1 MIIVLKGADFSANNI
16 GHIEVTQK
24 LSPFTLAAIE
34 ASGNTSLRSEQ
45 KSALNTF
52 FDNLGAFDNTGL
64 WTKIKVLMMPM
75 LSLDLAHSMVDY
87 TDNEVKVVP
96 NSTYYEQVQDGL
108 HGIATGANFVTNAC
122 QFESNKIVSS
132 SNYSVVLLGT
142 PLSVAVDVGYMNGD
156 LDTVFTG
163 TLAGSNGRN
172 YFIQNHGTQILSTL
186 AQSVIVEKSF
196 GFSSGAS
203 ATDVNLYSDGV
214 AKTGTL
220 SAQPKFAATQDGKL
234 RYSFMK
240 KSNGTM
246 LATDGTLKVAI
257 IGDSLTPDELKS
269 LCDYV
274 DIFNDVFVVE

>member
-16 GHIEVTQK
+16 GHIEVTK
-24 LSPFTLAAIE
+24 DLAPFTLAAIE
-34 ASGNTSLRSEQ
+34 ASGNTSLRGEQ

-108 HGIATGANFVTNAC
+108 HGIATEVNYVHTAC
-122 QFESNKIVSS
+122 QFESNKVVSS
-132 SNYSVVLLGT
+132 SNYSVVILGT
-142 PLSVAVDVGYMNGD
+142 PNNVYVDLGYLPESKETIFDGM
-156 LDTVFTG
+156 VTG
-163 TLAGSNGRN
+163 AGGRN
-172 YFIQNHGTQILSTL
+172 YRILNHGTQILSIG
-186 AQSVIVEKSF
+186 AQEVVVEKSI

-214 AKTGTL
+214 ARTGTL
-220 SAQPKFAATQDGKL
+220 STQPSFAATTDGKL
-234 RYSFMK
+234 RYSFM
-240 KSNGTM
+240 NRAAGTS

-257 IGDSLTPDELKS
+257 VGDSLTPDELKS

-274 DIFNDVFVVE
+274 DIFNDAFVG

>member
-16 GHIEVTQK
+16 GHIEVTK
-24 LSPFTLAAIE
+24 DLAPFTLAAIE
-34 ASGNTSLRSEQ
+34 ASGNTSLRGEQ
-45 KSALNTF
+45 KSALNSF

-108 HGIATGANFVTNAC
+108 HGIATEGNYVSNAC
-122 QFESNKIVSS
+122 QFESNKIISS

-142 PLSVAVDVGYMNGD
+142 PGKVAIDLGQTGGS
-156 LDTVFTG
+156 LDTFFIGSKTG
-163 TLAGSNGRN
+163 AGGRN
-172 YFIQNHGTQILSTL
+172 FLIMNHGTQIFAIG
-186 AQSVIVEKSF
+186 AQKVIAEKSI
-196 GFSSGAS
+196 GFSSGVS
-203 ATDVNLYSDGV
+203 ETDVNLYSDGV

-220 SAQPKFAATQDGKL
+220 SAKPLFAATTDGKL
-234 RYSFMK
+234 RYSFMR
-240 KSNGTM
+240 NPAGTS

-274 DIFNDVFVVE
+274 DIFNDAFVE

>member
-1 MIIVLKGADFSANNI
+1 MVIVIKNADYSANNLGKVNI
-16 GHIEVTQK
+16 KRV
-24 LSPFTLAAIE
+24 LNPFTVAAIN
-34 ASGNTSLRSEQ
+34 ASGNQLIKSEQ
-45 KSALNTF
+45 KVVLDTF
-52 FDNLGAFDNTGL
+52 FENLGAFDNTKL
-64 WTKIKVLMMPM
+64 WKKIKVLMMPM

-108 HGIATGANFVTNAC
+108 HGIATERNFVNNAC

-132 SNYSVVLLGT
+132 SNYSCVLLGT
-142 PLSVAVDVGYMNGD
+142 PGAVATDLGYTNGS
-156 LDTVFTG
+156 LDTFFVG
-163 TLAGSNGRN
+163 PKSGAGGRK
-172 YFIQNHGTQILSTL
+172 FLIFNHGTKLLETT
-186 AQSVIVEKSF
+186 AQNVIVEKSI

-214 AKTGTL
+214 AKSGTL
-220 SAQPKFAATQDGKL
+220 SAQPSFAATTDGKL
-234 RYSFMK
+234 RYSFMRNT
-240 KSNGTM
+240 NGTA

-274 DIFNDVFVVE
+274 DIFNDAFVV

>member
-16 GHIEVTQK
+16 GHIEVTK
-24 LSPFTLAAIE
+24 NLAPFTLAAIE
-34 ASGNTSLRSEQ
+34 ASGNTSLRGEQ

-108 HGIATGANFVTNAC
+108 HGIATEKNYVTTAC

-132 SNYSVVLLGT
+132 SNYSVVILGT
-142 PLSVAVDVGYMNGD
+142 PNSVYVDLGYTSGGLETIFSGMI
-156 LDTVFTG
+156 TG
-163 TLAGSNGRN
+163 ERGRK
-172 YFIQNHGTQILSTL
+172 YSIMNHGTKILEAG
-186 AQSVIVEKSF
+186 AQKVIVEKSI

-214 AKTGTL
+214 AGTGTL
-220 SAQPKFAATQDGKL
+220 STQPSFAATTDGKL

-240 KSNGTM
+240 MAAGTS

-257 IGDSLTPDELKS
+257 VGDSLTPDELKS

-274 DIFNDVFVVE
+274 DIFNDAL

>member
-16 GHIEVTQK
+16 GHIEVTK
-24 LSPFTLAAIE
+24 YLAPFTLAAIE
-34 ASGNTSLRSEQ
+34 ASGNTSLRGEQ

-108 HGIATGANFVTNAC
+108 HGIATEGNFVVNAC

-142 PLSVAVDVGYMNGD
+142 PNIVAVDFGYMKES
-156 LDTVFTG
+156 LDTLFSGMKTG
-163 TLAGSNGRN
+163 AGGRN
-172 YFIQNHGTQILSTL
+172 YLISNHGTQILSVN
-186 AQSVIVEKSF
+186 AQNVIVEKSI

-214 AKTGTL
+214 ARTGTL
-220 SAQPKFAATQDGKL
+220 STQPKFAATPDGKL
-234 RYSFMK
+234 RYSFMR

-274 DIFNDVFVVE
+274 DIFNDAFVE

>member
-1 MIIVLKGADFSANNI
+1 MIIVLKGADFSVNNI
-16 GHIEVTQK
+16 GHIEVTK
-24 LSPFTLAAIE
+24 DLAPFTLAAIE
-34 ASGNTSLRSEQ
+34 ASGNTSLRGEQ

-87 TDNEVKVVP
+87 TDNGVKVVP

-108 HGIATGANFVTNAC
+108 HGIATEVNFVTNAC

-142 PLSVAVDVGYMNGD
+142 PGNVAVDFGYTKGN
-156 LDTVFTG
+156 LDTLFNGMKTG
-163 TLAGSNGRN
+163 SGGRN
-172 YFIQNHGTQILSTL
+172 YHIQNHGDQILSL
-186 AQSVIVEKSF
+186 NAQNVIVEKSI

-203 ATDVNLYSDGV
+203 ATDVNLYSDGISRSS
-214 AKTGTL
+214 TL
-220 SAQPKFAATQDGKL
+220 SAQPKFAATSDGKL
-234 RYSFMK
+234 RYSFMRR
-240 KSNGTM
+240 SNGTM
-246 LATDGTLKVAI
+246 LATDGILKVAI

-274 DIFNDVFVVE
+274 DIFNDAFVE

>member
-16 GHIEVTQK
+16 GHIEVTK
-24 LSPFTLAAIE
+24 DLAPFTLAAIE
-34 ASGNTSLRSEQ
+34 ASGNTSLRGEQ
-45 KSALNTF
+45 KSALNSF

-108 HGIATGANFVTNAC
+108 HGIATEGNYVSNAC
-122 QFESNKIVSS
+122 QFESNKIISS

-142 PLSVAVDVGYMNGD
+142 PGNVAIDLGQAGGS
-156 LDTVFTG
+156 LDTFFIGSKTG
-163 TLAGSNGRN
+163 AGGRN
-172 YFIQNHGTQILSTL
+172 FLIMNHGTQIFAIG
-186 AQSVIVEKSF
+186 AQKVIAEKSI
-196 GFSSGAS
+196 GFSSGVS
-203 ATDVNLYSDGV
+203 ETDVNLYSDGV

-220 SAQPKFAATQDGKL
+220 SAKPLFAATTDGKL
-234 RYSFMK
+234 RYSFMR
-240 KSNGTM
+240 NPAGTS

-274 DIFNDVFVVE
+274 DIFNDAFVA

>member
-16 GHIEVTQK
+16 GHIEMTK
-24 LSPFTLAAIE
+24 DLAPFTLAAIE
-34 ASGNTSLRSEQ
+34 ASGNTSLRGEQ

-52 FDNLGAFDNTGL
+52 FDKLGAFDNTGL

-96 NSTYYEQVQDGL
+96 NSTYYEQVHDGL
-108 HGIATGANFVTNAC
+108 HGIATKVNFVTDAC
-122 QFESNKIVSS
+122 QFESNKVVSS
-132 SNYSVVLLGT
+132 SNYSVVLLCT
-142 PLSVAVDVGYMNGD
+142 PKSGSVDLGYMSES
-156 LDTVFTG
+156 LDTIFTG
-163 TLAGSNGRN
+163 TETGAGGRN
-172 YFIQNHGTQILSTL
+172 YMIQNHGTQILAMG
-186 AQSVIVEKSF
+186 AQKVIVEKSI

-220 SAQPKFAATQDGKL
+220 SAQPLFAATTDGKL
-234 RYSFMK
+234 RYSFMR

-246 LATDGTLKVAI
+246 WATDGTLKVAI

-274 DIFNDVFVVE
+274 DIFNDAFVE

>member
-1 MIIVLKGADFSANNI
+1 MIIVLKGADFSTNNI

-24 LSPFTLAAIE
+24 LAPFTLAAIE
-34 ASGNTSLRSEQ
+34 ASGNTSLKAEQ

-52 FDNLGAFDNTGL
+52 FNNLGAFGNTGL

-96 NSTYYEQVQDGL
+96 NSTYYEQLQDGL
-108 HGIATGANFVTNAC
+108 HGIAAEANFVTDAC
-122 QFESNKIVSS
+122 QFESNKAVSS

-142 PLSVAVDVGYMNGD
+142 ANFVAVDFGYANGS
-156 LDTVFTG
+156 LDTLFLGAKTS
-163 TLAGSNGRN
+163 AEGRN
-172 YFIQNHGTQILSTL
+172 YMIQNHGTQILSVN
-186 AQSVIVEKSF
+186 AQKVIAEKSI

-220 SAQPKFAATQDGKL
+220 SAQPKFAATPDGKL
-234 RYSFMK
+234 RYSFMRRP
-240 KSNGTM
+240 NGTVW
-246 LATDGTLKVAI
+246 ATDGTLKVTI

-274 DIFNDVFVVE
+274 DIFNDAFVG

>member
-16 GHIEVTQK
+16 GHIEVTK
-24 LSPFTLAAIE
+24 DLAPFTLAAIE

-45 KSALNTF
+45 KSALNSF

-108 HGIATGANFVTNAC
+108 HGIATEANYVSNAC
-122 QFESNKIVSS
+122 QFESNKIISS

-142 PLSVAVDVGYMNGD
+142 PGTVAIDLGQTGGS
-156 LDTVFTG
+156 LDTFFIGAKTG
-163 TLAGSNGRN
+163 AGGRN
-172 YFIQNHGTQILSTL
+172 FLIMNHGTRIFAIG
-186 AQSVIVEKSF
+186 AQKVIAEKSI
-196 GFSSGAS
+196 GFSSGVS

-220 SAQPKFAATQDGKL
+220 SATPSFAATTDGKL
-234 RYSFMK
+234 RYSFMRNPT
-240 KSNGTM
+240 STA
-246 LATDGTLKVAI
+246 LATEGTLKVAI

-274 DIFNDVFVVE
+274 DIFNDAFVA

>member
-1 MIIVLKGADFSANNI
+1 MIIVLKGADFSTNNI
-16 GHIEVTQK
+16 GHIEVTK
-24 LSPFTLAAIE
+24 NLAPFTLAAIE
-34 ASGNTSLRSEQ
+34 ASGNTSLRGEQ

-52 FDNLGAFDNTGL
+52 FNNLGAFDNTGL

-96 NSTYYEQVQDGL
+96 NSKYYEQVQDGL
-108 HGIATGANFVTNAC
+108 HGIATENNYVNTAC
-122 QFESNKIVSS
+122 QFESNKIVSA
-132 SNYSVVLLGT
+132 SNYSVVCLGT
-142 PLSVAVDVGYMNGD
+142 PSNVFVDLGYISGS
-156 LDTVFTG
+156 LETIFSGPKTG
-163 TLAGSNGRN
+163 AGERN
-172 YFIQNHGTQILSTL
+172 YQILIHGTQILSL
-186 AQSVIVEKSF
+186 SAQKIIVEKSF

-203 ATDVNLYSDGV
+203 ATDVNLYSDGI

-220 SAQPKFAATQDGKL
+220 SAQPSFAATPDGKL

-240 KSNGTM
+240 RPAGTS

-269 LCDYV
+269 LCNYV
-274 DIFNDVFVVE
+274 DIFNDAFVE

>member
-16 GHIEVTQK
+16 GHIEVTK
-24 LSPFTLAAIE
+24 NLAPFTLAAIE
-34 ASGNTSLRSEQ
+34 ASGNTSLKAEQ

-87 TDNEVKVVP
+87 TDNEVKAVP
-96 NSTYYEQVQDGL
+96 NSKYYEQVQNGL
-108 HGIATGANFVTNAC
+108 HGIATEVNFVTYAC
-122 QFESNKIVSS
+122 QFESNKTVSS

-142 PLSVAVDVGYMNGD
+142 PNNVAVDFGYMNGS
-156 LDTVFTG
+156 LDTLFIGMKTG
-163 TLAGSNGRN
+163 TGGRN
-172 YFIQNHGTQILSTL
+172 YVIQNHGTQILAIR
-186 AQSVIVEKSF
+186 AQNAIVEKSF

-214 AKTGTL
+214 ATTGTL
-220 SAQPKFAATQDGKL
+220 SAQPSFAATTDGKI
-234 RYSFMK
+234 RYSFMR
-240 KSNGTM
+240 KSNGTA

-274 DIFNDVFVVE
+274 DIFNDAFVE

>member
-1 MIIVLKGADFSANNI
+1 MIIVLKGADFSTNNI
-16 GHIEVTQK
+16 GHIEVTTK

-108 HGIATGANFVTNAC
+108 HGIATEGNFVADAC

-142 PLSVAVDVGYMNGD
+142 PETVSVDFGYTKGN
-156 LDTVFTG
+156 LDTLFNGMKTG
-163 TLAGSNGRN
+163 AGGRN
-172 YFIQNHGTQILSTL
+172 YNIQNHGNQILSVN
-186 AQSVIVEKSF
+186 AQNVIVEKSF

-203 ATDVNLYSDGV
+203 ATDVNLYSDGI

-220 SAQPKFAATQDGKL
+220 SAQPSFAASTDGKL
-234 RYSFMK
+234 RYSFMRR
-240 KSNGTM
+240 SNGTM
-246 LATDGTLKVAI
+246 TATEGTLKVAI

-274 DIFNDVFVVE
+274 DIFNDAFVG

>member
-16 GHIEVTQK
+16 GHIEVTK
-24 LSPFTLAAIE
+24 YLAPFTLAAIE
-34 ASGNTSLRSEQ
+34 ASGNTSLRAEQ

-108 HGIATGANFVTNAC
+108 HGIATEGNFVANAC
-122 QFESNKIVSS
+122 QFESNKAVSS

-142 PLSVAVDVGYMNGD
+142 PGNVFTDLGYINGS
-156 LDTVFTG
+156 LDTIFTG
-163 TLAGSNGRN
+163 SKTGAGGRN
-172 YFIQNHGTQILSTL
+172 FLISNHGTQILSVN
-186 AQSVIVEKSF
+186 AQKVIVEKSI

-203 ATDVNLYSDGV
+203 ATDVNLYSDGF
-214 AKTGTL
+214 ARSSTL
-220 SAQPKFAATQDGKL
+220 SAQPKFAATPDGKI
-234 RYSFMK
+234 RYSFMRN
-240 KSNGTM
+240 SSGTA

-274 DIFNDVFVVE
+274 DIFNDAFVE

>member
-24 LSPFTLAAIE
+24 LAPFTLAAIE
-34 ASGNTSLRSEQ
+34 ASGNTSLRGEQ

-52 FDNLGAFDNTGL
+52 FNNLGAFDNTGL

-96 NSTYYEQVQDGL
+96 DSKYYEQVHDGL
-108 HGIATGANFVTNAC
+108 HGIATVDNFVSNAC
-122 QFESNKIVSS
+122 RFESNKIVSS

-142 PLSVAVDVGYMNGD
+142 PNNVVVELGYTKGN
-156 LDTVFTG
+156 LDTYFVGSKTG
-163 TLAGSNGRN
+163 AGGRN
-172 YFIQNHGTQILSTL
+172 FLITNHGTQILSKN
-186 AQSVIVEKSF
+186 AQTVIVEKSI

-203 ATDVNLYSDGV
+203 TTDVNLYSDGV
-214 AKTGTL
+214 ARSGTL
-220 SAQPKFAATQDGKL
+220 SAQPSFAATTDGKL
-234 RYSFMK
+234 RYSFMTRAA
-240 KSNGTM
+240 GTA

-274 DIFNDVFVVE
+274 DIFNDAFVE

>member
-16 GHIEVTQK
+16 GHIEVTK
-24 LSPFTLAAIE
+24 DLAPFTLAAIE
-34 ASGNTSLRSEQ
+34 ASGNTSLRGEQ
-45 KSALNTF
+45 KSALNSF

-108 HGIATGANFVTNAC
+108 HGIATEGNYVSNAC
-122 QFESNKIVSS
+122 QFESNKIISS

-142 PLSVAVDVGYMNGD
+142 PGKVAIDLGQTGGS
-156 LDTVFTG
+156 LDTFFIGSKTG
-163 TLAGSNGRN
+163 AGGRN
-172 YFIQNHGTQILSTL
+172 FLIMNHGTQIFAIG
-186 AQSVIVEKSF
+186 AQKVIAEKSI
-196 GFSSGAS
+196 GFSSGVS
-203 ATDVNLYSDGV
+203 ETDVNLYSDGV

-220 SAQPKFAATQDGKL
+220 SAKPLFAATTDGKL
-234 RYSFMK
+234 RYSFMR
-240 KSNGTM
+240 NPAGTS
-246 LATDGTLKVAI
+246 LATDGTLYVAI

-274 DIFNDVFVVE
+274 DIFNDAFVE